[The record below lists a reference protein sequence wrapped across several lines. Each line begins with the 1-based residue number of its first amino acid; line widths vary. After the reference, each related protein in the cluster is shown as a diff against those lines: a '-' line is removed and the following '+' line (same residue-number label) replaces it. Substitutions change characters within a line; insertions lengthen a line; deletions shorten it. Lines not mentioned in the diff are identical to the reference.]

1 MRPDDQYVR
10 TALRK
15 YHRTLRRY
23 LETPMVFVAAGM
35 DVTSI
40 RLTTSEGK
48 EVDPNDPKLVN
59 ALRYEFQEILE

>member
-1 MRPDDQYVR
+1 
-10 TALRK
+10 
-15 YHRTLRRY
+15 
-23 LETPMVFVAAGM
+23 M

-48 EVDPNDPKLVN
+48 EVDPNDPKLDPNDPKLVN

>member
-1 MRPDDQYVR
+1 
-10 TALRK
+10 
-15 YHRTLRRY
+15 
-23 LETPMVFVAAGM
+23 M